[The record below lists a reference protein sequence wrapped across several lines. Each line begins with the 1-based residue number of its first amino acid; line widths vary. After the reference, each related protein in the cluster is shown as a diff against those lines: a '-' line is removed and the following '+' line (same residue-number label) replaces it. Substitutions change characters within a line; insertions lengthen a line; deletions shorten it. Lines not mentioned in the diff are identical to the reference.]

1 MSNDWQPTTV
11 QGSRLGN
18 ARAAG
23 QTDGARRMP
32 VQERAASEAQQSERP
47 QAAKST
53 GKSAKRRK
61 KKRNPWL
68 RMLRLLVV
76 PMLLFWAV
84 VAGLYVGYSVLGHQP
99 KGEVFEVQTWKHM
112 FDLMFSNE

>member
-11 QGSRLGN
+11 QGSRSSN
-18 ARAAG
+18 VRASA
-23 QTDGARRMP
+23 QTDGARRIP
-32 VQERAASEAQQSERP
+32 VQERAASEANQSERP
-47 QAAKST
+47 QAAKSS
-53 GKSAKRRK
+53 GKPTKRK

-76 PMLLFWAV
+76 PILLFWAV

-99 KGEVFEVQTWKHM
+99 QGEVFELQTWKHM
-112 FDLMFSNE
+112 YDLMFSNE